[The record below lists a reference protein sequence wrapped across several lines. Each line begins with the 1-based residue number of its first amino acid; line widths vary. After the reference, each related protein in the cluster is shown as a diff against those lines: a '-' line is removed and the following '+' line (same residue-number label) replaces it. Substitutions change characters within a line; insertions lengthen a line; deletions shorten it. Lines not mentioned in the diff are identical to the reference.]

1 MVQNKDLKGVCMV
14 QISVTEVNIKSE
26 SIFRFREHKTH
37 LVINIV
43 MLTLDTKD
51 IKGVFMVQYR
61 DIKGVFM
68 VQNIY

>member
-14 QISVTEVNIKSE
+14 QISVTELNIKSE

-61 DIKGVFM
+61 YIKGVFM